1 MPLFVVVMTI
11 LSYTIFFI
19 WGYVDSRHLGSSFC
33 SSALIGSATLILTI
47 LISLMVGAFANSN
60 NFNAKTTVT
69 SSERY
74 ELRPLQ
80 SVEGV
85 STNYL
90 YISINHGNNK
100 TQYTFLY
107 DEEGKGIASMTI
119 PSENTYLNT
128 IKENETPHVKKLD
141 VQYENPILN
150 FFCGDLFG
158 PKTEYTIVIPEN
170 SLTDNSKFKI
180 NQ

>member
-1 MPLFVVVMTI
+1 MI
-11 LSYTIFFI
+11 
-19 WGYVDSRHLGSSFC
+19 
-33 SSALIGSATLILTI
+33 
-47 LISLMVGAFANSN
+47 GAFASDES
-60 NFNAKTTVT
+60 FNAKTTVT
-69 SSERY
+69 SSELY

-85 STNYL
+85 STDYL
-90 YISINHGNNK
+90 YISVNNGNNQ

-119 PSENTYLNT
+119 PTNNTFLST
-128 IKENETPHVKKLD
+128 VGENETPHVKKLD

-158 PKTEYTIVIPEN
+158 PQTEYTIVIPEN

>member
-1 MPLFVVVMTI
+1 MPLFATAATL
-11 LSYTIFFI
+11 LSYIIFFI
-19 WGYVDSRHLGSSFC
+19 YGYKDSEH
-33 SSALIGSATLILTI
+33 IGAGFYIATLVGSLVLMLSI
-47 LISLMVGAFANSN
+47 LISAMVGAFASDES
-60 NFNAKTTVT
+60 FNAKTTVT

-80 SVEGV
+80 SVEGI

-90 YISINHGNNK
+90 YINTNNGNNQ

-107 DEEGKGIASMTI
+107 DEEEKGIASMTI
-119 PSENTYLNT
+119 PAKNTYLNT
-128 IKENETPHVKKLD
+128 IGENETPHVKKLD

-158 PKTEYTIVIPEN
+158 PETEYTIVIPEN

>member
-1 MPLFVVVMTI
+1 MPLFVIAATLLAI
-11 LSYTIFFI
+11 IIFFI
-19 WGYVDSRHLGSSFC
+19 CGYKDNKHIGAGFGVAILMGSLVLMFS
-33 SSALIGSATLILTI
+33 TLI
-47 LISLMVGAFANSN
+47 SVMVGAFANDES
-60 NFNAKTTVT
+60 FNAKTIVT
-69 SSERY
+69 SSELY

-85 STNYL
+85 STDYL
-90 YISINHGNNK
+90 YISINAGNNQ

-107 DEEGKGIASMTI
+107 DEEEKGIASMTI
-119 PSENTYLNT
+119 PAENAYLNT
-128 IKENETPHVKKLD
+128 IKENETPHVKELD